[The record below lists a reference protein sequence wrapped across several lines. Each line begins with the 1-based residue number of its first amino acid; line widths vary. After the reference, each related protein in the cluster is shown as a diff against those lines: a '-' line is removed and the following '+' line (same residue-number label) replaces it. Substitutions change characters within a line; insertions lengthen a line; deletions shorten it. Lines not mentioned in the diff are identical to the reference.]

1 MILYIIFI
9 LCYNN
14 NIIIVRRS
22 VNSKYKYVKTYKKL
36 KKEKTKKKHK
46 KIICKKS
53 RIKSRNARIMLQQ
66 INRIKIYY

>member
-46 KIICKKS
+46 KIICKK
-53 RIKSRNARIMLQQ
+53 IKKKHNKGKKKECKKYMKS
-66 INRIKIYY
+66 KKS

>member
-46 KIICKKS
+46 KIICKK
-53 RIKSRNARIMLQQ
+53 IKKNI
-66 INRIKIYY
+66 IKERRKNVKNT